1 MLQLLDLAGIYFRA
15 FFAVPTSTTS
25 PDGRPVNAVRGSLDI
40 LARVITDARPTRVI
54 ACLDLDWRPAWR
66 VELIPS
72 YKTHRVLE
80 PQTAAAATVVEL
92 ADTPHSGTAGA
103 SADIEVVPDEL
114 SPQVPILLDVLAA
127 IGIAT
132 AGAVGFE
139 ADDVIGTLT
148 ATERLD
154 PIEVVTGDRDLFQVA
169 RDTDPTVCV
178 RYIGAGMSKAAVYR
192 AADVATKYGIPPG
205 AYADFAALRGDPSD
219 GLPGCRRRRRQ
230 DRGHPDQPVRLDRGS
245 AGGDGRPVDRAD
257 RRRCGQTRRVQG
269 LSAGGAEG
277 GAGRRTT
284 PRLSSTPD
292 GRDALPREP
301 VDPARLSE
309 LVRAARHRRRRRRG
323 WSGPSP
329 ASSLA
334 SGAIR
339 RGQLGGLTSYR
350 PLSSLTRT
358 VTFWPDRRSSD
369 RTGSWCRP

>member
-40 LARVITDARPTRVI
+40 LARVITDAQPTRVI

-80 PQTAAAATVVEL
+80 PQTGSAGNRCRVIARR
-92 ADTPHSGTAGA
+92 TA
-103 SADIEVVPDEL
+103 VRPDRPPT
-114 SPQVPILLDVLAA
+114 SRWSRTNCPRRCRSCSTCSAA

-148 ATERLD
+148 ATETAD
-154 PIEVVTGDRDLFQVA
+154 PVEVVTGDRDLFQVA

-192 AADVATKYGIPPG
+192 AADVASKYGIPPG

-219 GLPGCRRRRRQ
+219 GLPGVAGVGDKTAATLINRF
-230 DRGHPDQPVRLDRGS
+230 GS
-245 AGGDGRPVDRAD
+245 IEGLLEAMDGRSTGLTATMRAKLAASRD
-257 RRRCGQTRRVQG
+257 YLLVAPQ
-269 LSAGGAEG
+269 G
-277 GAGRRTT
+277 GAG
-284 PRLSSTPD
+284 
-292 GRDALPREP
+292 G
-301 VDPARLSE
+301 
-309 LVRAARHRRRRRRG
+309 H
-323 WSGPSP
+323 
-329 ASSLA
+329 
-334 SGAIR
+334 
-339 RGQLGGLTSYR
+339 
-350 PLSSLTRT
+350 
-358 VTFWPDRRSSD
+358 
-369 RTGSWCRP
+369 

>member
-80 PQTAAAATVVEL
+80 AQNSAETTAAVAPSQ
-92 ADTPHSGTAGA
+92 TPHSGTAGP
-103 SADIEVVPDEL
+103 STDIEVVPDEL
-114 SPQVPILLDVLAA
+114 SPQVPILLDVLDA
-127 IGIAT
+127 IGIST

-148 ATERLD
+148 ATETTD

-192 AADVATKYGIPPG
+192 AADVASKYGIPPG
-205 AYADFAALRGDPSD
+205 TYADFAALRGDPSD
-219 GLPGCRRRRRQ
+219 GLPGVAGVGDKTAATLINRF
-230 DRGHPDQPVRLDRGS
+230 GS
-245 AGGDGRPVDRAD
+245 IEGLLAAMDGRSTGLTTTLRAKLAASRDYLLVAPKVVRVADDAPVVVDP
-257 RRRCGQTRRVQG
+257 
-269 LSAGGAEG
+269 
-277 GAGRRTT
+277 AGRA
-284 PRLSSTPD
+284 
-292 GRDALPREP
+292 ALPREP
-301 VDPARLSE
+301 IDPGRLSE
-309 LVRAARHRRRRRRG
+309 LVRQHGIGGATARLVR
-323 WSGPSP
+323 
-329 ASSLA
+329 
-334 SGAIR
+334 AIEGR
-339 RGQLGGLTSYR
+339 
-350 PLSSLTRT
+350 
-358 VTFWPDRRSSD
+358 
-369 RTGSWCRP
+369 

>member
-1 MLQLLDLAGIYFRA
+1 MMLQLLDLAGIYFRA

-40 LARVITDARPTRVI
+40 LARVITDAQPTRVI

-80 PQTAAAATVVEL
+80 PVPGITSPSATTDVTPSS
-92 ADTPHSGTAGA
+92 TPHSGTAGP
-103 SADIEVVPDEL
+103 STDIEVVPDEL
-114 SPQVPILLDVLAA
+114 SPQVPILLDVLDA

-148 ATERLD
+148 ATETAD

-192 AADVATKYGIPPG
+192 AADVASKYGIPPG

-219 GLPGCRRRRRQ
+219 GLPGVAGVGDKTAATLINRF
-230 DRGHPDQPVRLDRGS
+230 GS
-245 AGGDGRPVDRAD
+245 IEGLLEAMDGRSTGLTASMRAKLAASRDYLLVAGKVVRVATDAPVVIDAP
-257 RRRCGQTRRVQG
+257 GV
-269 LSAGGAEG
+269 LEPAGTA
-277 GAGRRTT
+277 
-284 PRLSSTPD
+284 
-292 GRDALPREP
+292 ALPSEP
-301 VDPARLSE
+301 VDPGRLSE
-309 LVRAARHRRRRRRG
+309 LVRLHGIGGSTARLVR
-323 WSGPSP
+323 
-329 ASSLA
+329 
-334 SGAIR
+334 AIEGR
-339 RGQLGGLTSYR
+339 
-350 PLSSLTRT
+350 
-358 VTFWPDRRSSD
+358 
-369 RTGSWCRP
+369 